1 MGLVMPE
8 FGLFFWMLVSFSI
21 LLWILKR
28 FAWSPILKALSDRE
42 NLIVEALKSAE
53 NAKEEMKHLQSEN
66 EKILKEA
73 VLEREKIVKEARD
86 LKESIIRDAKNDA
99 GIEANKVLENA
110 RVTIE
115 HERVAAISDI
125 KNLIANFSVEIA
137 GKILEEKLAD
147 ESRQKELVQ
156 NYIDQINL
164 N

>member
-28 FAWSPILKALSDRE
+28 FAWGPILKALSDRE
-42 NLIVEALKSAE
+42 NLIIEALKSAE
-53 NAKEEMKHLQSEN
+53 NAKEEMKRLQSGN

-73 VLEREKIVKEARD
+73 VLERERIVKEARD
-86 LKESIIRDAKNDA
+86 LKESIIRDAKHEA
-99 GIEANKVLENA
+99 GIEANKVMENA

-115 HERVAAISDI
+115 RERISAISDI
-125 KNLIANFSVEIA
+125 KSLIANFSVEIA

-156 NYIDQINL
+156 NYIDKINL

>member
-21 LLWILKR
+21 LLVILKR
-28 FAWSPILKALSDRE
+28 FAWGPILKVLSDRE
-42 NLIVEALKSAE
+42 KMIEEALKSAE
-53 NAKEEMKHLQSEN
+53 NAKKEMILLQAGN

-86 LKESIIRDAKNDA
+86 LKDAIIRDARHEA
-99 GIEANKVLENA
+99 SVEANKIMENA
-110 RVTIE
+110 RSAME
-115 HERVAAISDI
+115 NERIAAIGDI

-137 GKILEEKLAD
+137 GKILQEKLDD
-147 ESRQKELVQ
+147 ESQQKKLVQ

>member
-1 MGLVMPE
+1 MGLVMPD
-8 FGLFFWMLVSFSI
+8 FGLFFWMLVTFSL

-28 FAWSPILKALSDRE
+28 FAWGPILKALSDRE
-42 NLIVEALKSAE
+42 NLITESLKSAE
-53 NAKEEMKHLQSEN
+53 NAKEEMKLLQSGN
-66 EKILKEA
+66 EKILREA

-86 LKESIIRDAKNDA
+86 LKESIIRDAKHEA

-110 RVTIE
+110 RTSIE
-115 HERVAAISDI
+115 RERIAAISDI

-137 GKILEEKLAD
+137 AKILEDRLAD

-156 NYIDQINL
+156 NYIDKINL

>member
-21 LLWILKR
+21 LLLILKR
-28 FAWSPILKALSDRE
+28 FAWVPILKVLSDRE
-42 NLIVEALKSAE
+42 KTIEEALKSAE
-53 NAKEEMKHLQSEN
+53 NAKKEMILLQAGN

-73 VLEREKIVKEARD
+73 VLEREKIVKEARE
-86 LKESIIRDAKNDA
+86 LKDSIIRDARHEA
-99 GIEANKVLENA
+99 SIEANKVMENA
-110 RVTIE
+110 RSAME
-115 HERVAAISDI
+115 NERIAAIGDI

-137 GKILEEKLAD
+137 GKILKDKLGD
-147 ESRQKELVQ
+147 ESQQKELMQ

>member
-28 FAWSPILKALSDRE
+28 FAWGPILKALSDRE
-42 NLIVEALKSAE
+42 NLIIEALKSAE
-53 NAKEEMKHLQSEN
+53 NAKEEMKRLQSGN

-86 LKESIIRDAKNDA
+86 LKDSIIRNAKLEA
-99 GIEANKVLENA
+99 GIEAGKVLENA
-110 RVTIE
+110 RAAIE

-125 KNLIANFSVEIA
+125 KKLIANFSVEIA
-137 GKILEEKLAD
+137 GKILEDKLKD
-147 ESRQKELVQ
+147 ESQQKELVQ

>member
-21 LLWILKR
+21 LLLILKR
-28 FAWSPILKALSDRE
+28 FAWGPILKALSDRE
-42 NLIVEALKSAE
+42 NLIIESLKSAE
-53 NAKEEMKHLQSEN
+53 NAKEEMKHLQSGN

-73 VLEREKIVKEARD
+73 TLERERIVKEARD
-86 LKESIIRDAKNDA
+86 LKESIIRDARHEA
-99 GIEANKVLENA
+99 GIEANKVMENA
-110 RVTIE
+110 RASIE
-115 HERVAAISDI
+115 HERNAAISDI

-147 ESRQKELVQ
+147 EGRQKELVQ
-156 NYIDQINL
+156 NYVDKINL